1 MGKVRAPAAL
11 FLSKKI
17 AAPFVIML
25 ILLNQTLRINS
36 PFPLKM
42 EYFME
47 LLQLRHFCTVAKLES
62 ITRAAETL
70 NVSQPSISKT
80 IINLETEL
88 GGPLFDRI
96 GRHITL
102 NSRGKIF
109 YEKILDALYMI
120 DNAYNHADELTE
132 NPYGKINLLILAAS
146 KFAPELIGGFLKK
159 YPHIRVNLRQWY
171 HYNLGYSGEFD
182 FSISATPMD
191 YSQHNYI
198 PLLTEE
204 IVLVVSSAH
213 PLASMKVIDLKTAE
227 PYEFV
232 VISPGPSIRT
242 LTDSLCYLAGFTPRI
257 RCECDNIDTLIPM
270 ITDGLCVALM
280 AQDTLFKYYDA
291 GLTALS
297 LSNSGAKRTVNLA
310 WRKDKYFSKACSL
323 FKDYCISY
331 FRNGFTR

>member
-1 MGKVRAPAAL
+1 
-11 FLSKKI
+11 LSKNI
-17 AAPFVIML
+17 AAPFVIVL
-25 ILLNQTLRINS
+25 ILMNV
-36 PFPLKM
+36 PFPRNINLTTG
-42 EYFME
+42 YFME
-47 LLQLRHFCTVAKLES
+47 LLQMRHFCTVAKLES

-96 GRHITL
+96 GRRITL

-120 DNAYNHADELTE
+120 DNAYNHVDELTE
-132 NPYGKINLLILAAS
+132 NPYGKINLLILAAA
-146 KFAPELIGGFLKK
+146 KFAPELVVGFLKK

-171 HYNLGYSGEFD
+171 HYNLQYSWEFD

-191 YSQHNYI
+191 YSQHDYI

-204 IVLVVSSAH
+204 IVLAVSSAH
-213 PLASMKVIDLKTAE
+213 PLANMKVIDLKMAE

-242 LTDSLCYLAGFTPRI
+242 LTDSLCYLAGFAPRI
-257 RCECDNIDTLIPM
+257 RCECDNMDTLISM

-280 AQDTLFKYYDA
+280 AQDTLFNYYDA
-291 GLTALS
+291 GLTGLS
-297 LSNSGAKRTVNLA
+297 LNNSGAKRTVNLA

-331 FRNGFTR
+331 FRNGLTH